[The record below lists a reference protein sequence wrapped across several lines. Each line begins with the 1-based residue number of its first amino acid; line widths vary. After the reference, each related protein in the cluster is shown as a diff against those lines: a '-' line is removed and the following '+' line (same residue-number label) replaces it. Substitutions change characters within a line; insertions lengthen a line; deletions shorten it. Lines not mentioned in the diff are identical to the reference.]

1 MDSYARMADVFKQAF
16 SSNKTL
22 AMQVGTV
29 KEVNGD
35 VCSVDFGGLVISKVR
50 LKVQIGES
58 ADRLISIPAIGSLV
72 LCGSL
77 TGDYKDMIVL
87 KAERVDV
94 LKYDEGGMSIE
105 IDSQGGKVKV
115 TNGTVSLKDLFD
127 DLKTIIEQLKVFTP
141 AGPSGTPLPDT
152 VARLAELGGKVDQ
165 LLK

>member
-16 SSNKTL
+16 SGNKTL
-22 AMQVGTV
+22 TMQVGTV

-35 VCSVDFGGLVISKVR
+35 VCSVDFGGLVISDVR

-58 ADRLISIPAIGSLV
+58 VDRLVSIPAIGSLV

-87 KAERVDV
+87 KAERVDK
-94 LKYDEGGMSIE
+94 LQYDEGEMSIE

-115 TNGTVSLKDLFD
+115 TNGIVSLKDLFD

-141 AGPSGTPLPDT
+141 AGPSQGVLPDSM
-152 VARLAELGGKVDQ
+152 LALTQ
-165 LLK
+165 LQTKINSLLS